1 METSTLDS
9 PATSA
14 STVYA
19 GFGQRLL
26 AFIIDGIIIGIVY
39 TVILTP
45 IMTVIGLGIASE
57 AQNMQGLSE
66 DEATAATVG
75 MVGSILAAVGTAI
88 LAIYAIQLLY
98 YAIMES
104 SKYQASVGKLAMG
117 IKVVDLNGNRVSF
130 GTAFIRAIGKILSGA
145 IMYIGYLMAAFTEKK
160 QGLHDMIAS
169 TLVVKK

>member
-14 STVYA
+14 ATSYA

-39 TVILTP
+39 TVVLTP

-57 AQNMQGLSE
+57 AQNMSSMTE
-66 DEATAATVG
+66 DEAAAATVG
-75 MVGSILAAVGTAI
+75 MVGSILAVVGTAI
-88 LAIYAIQLLY
+88 IAIYAIQLLY
-98 YAIMES
+98 YSIMES
-104 SKYQASVGKLAMG
+104 SKLQASVGKLAMG
-117 IKVVDLNGNRVSF
+117 IKVVDLSGNRISF
-130 GTAFIRAIGKILSGA
+130 GTAFIRAIGKVLSGM

>member
-9 PATSA
+9 PAASA
-14 STVYA
+14 ATAYA

-57 AQNMQGLSE
+57 AQNMQSMTE
-66 DEATAATVG
+66 DEAAAATVG
-75 MVGSILAAVGTAI
+75 MVGSILAVVGTAI
-88 LAIYAIQLLY
+88 VAIYAIQLLY
-98 YAIMES
+98 YSIMES
-104 SKYQASVGKLAMG
+104 SKLQASVGKLAMG

-130 GTAFIRAIGKILSGA
+130 GTAFIRAIGKILSGM